1 MSPPS
6 PSNESGANLLPWS
19 ERWAERRI
27 GFHLEDDVN
36 GALAAHGAA
45 LLSRAADDDD
55 DDDEESLVRVFVP
68 LCGKARDMA
77 FLSRHE
83 RVQQVVGVEGIQ
95 TALVEFAQ
103 DHPTLQIKEKQE
115 APTES
120 SGAFSVFQGNKIML
134 LKGDFFKLTEQ
145 DMGGKVDAVFD
156 RGSLVAIQPDMREA
170 YVKVMRSLMA
180 RGGKILLVALEHKE
194 GKGPPFAV
202 DEAEVRR
209 LYQDWAESIEQLNPN
224 ETEVDPSGRLERLY
238 MIRVK

>member
-1 MSPPS
+1 MSPPA
-6 PSNESGANLLPWS
+6 PADESCANLLPWS
-19 ERWAERRI
+19 ERWADRRI

-45 LLSRAADDDD
+45 LLSRDRAADD
-55 DDDEESLVRVFVP
+55 ESLVRVFVP

-83 RVQQVVGVEGIQ
+83 RVQQVVGVEGIEK
-95 TALVEFAQ
+95 ALVEFAQ
-103 DHPTLQIKEKQE
+103 EHPTLQIKEQQE

-120 SGAFSVFQGNKIML
+120 SGAFSVFQGNNIML
-134 LKGDFFKLTEQ
+134 LKGDFFQLTEQ
-145 DMGGKVDAVFD
+145 NLGGKVDAVFD

-170 YVKVMRSLMA
+170 YVKVMQSLMA
-180 RGGKILLVALEHKE
+180 RGGKILLVALEHQE

-224 ETEVDPSGRLERLY
+224 ETEVDQSGRLERLY